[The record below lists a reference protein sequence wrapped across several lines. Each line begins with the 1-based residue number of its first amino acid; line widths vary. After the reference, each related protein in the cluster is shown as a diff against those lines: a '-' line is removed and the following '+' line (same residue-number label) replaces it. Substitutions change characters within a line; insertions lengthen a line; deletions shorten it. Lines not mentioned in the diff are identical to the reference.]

1 MDLDESFYNSVH
13 FVTLYLVFSF
23 QGLAAELEHA
33 FLHIMTPAAA
43 RKCSINK
50 SVWSLYIWYLRPWI
64 CLFAH
69 ANLAKLIFMELL
81 RQTVFI
87 LTNEHKWEKNLWY
100 FDVNHL
106 HHSPRAE
113 KDPRCTWFYRISHV
127 IFEMMPAKSGALF
140 RHENPN
146 LIYWHF
152 LQKWDFAQYA
162 KN

>member
-33 FLHIMTPAAA
+33 FLHIMTPAA

-100 FDVNHL
+100 LITSITL
-106 HHSPRAE
+106 HELKKTHDALGFTEFPMLFLKWCLQNQVPYSDMRIQ
-113 KDPRCTWFYRISHV
+113 TWSIDIFFYRNEI
-127 IFEMMPAKSGALF
+127 
-140 RHENPN
+140 
-146 LIYWHF
+146 
-152 LQKWDFAQYA
+152 AQYA